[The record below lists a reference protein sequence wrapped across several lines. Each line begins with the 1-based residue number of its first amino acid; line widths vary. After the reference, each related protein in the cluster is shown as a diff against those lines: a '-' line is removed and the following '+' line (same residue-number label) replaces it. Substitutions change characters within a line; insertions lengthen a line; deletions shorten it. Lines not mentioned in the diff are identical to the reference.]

1 MDSGTAR
8 ARVRASNGVHVPVVA
23 ALVAAAWAAPQEDEL
38 AERQESV
45 PGVVLPAAWVS
56 GLESR
61 PFNNSTE
68 RHCVCSLPA
77 KRQRRAPLGSTDFWR
92 FLCHAGGTMS
102 WTVLTVGLV
111 LIGLVAALA
120 LIPVLI
126 SQNPP
131 EQPDDDDIA
140 GMQ

>member
-38 AERQESV
+38 AEHQESV
-45 PGVVLPAAWVS
+45 PGVVLPAAWVF

-68 RHCVCSLPA
+68 RLRMQPTSQASAPSTLGQHRLLAFFVPCWRHHVLDGAYS
-77 KRQRRAPLGSTDFWR
+77 RARVGRAGSRDR
-92 FLCHAGGTMS
+92 A
-102 WTVLTVGLV
+102 
-111 LIGLVAALA
+111 
-120 LIPVLI
+120 
-126 SQNPP
+126 NPRA
-131 EQPDDDDIA
+131 DIA
-140 GMQ
+140 ESARAAR